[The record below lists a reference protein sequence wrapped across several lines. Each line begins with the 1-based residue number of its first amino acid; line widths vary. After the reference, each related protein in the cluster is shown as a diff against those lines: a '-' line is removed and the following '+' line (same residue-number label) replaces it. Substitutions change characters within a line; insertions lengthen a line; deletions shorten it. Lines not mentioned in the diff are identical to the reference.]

1 MFFKRISTDNCA
13 ILTAK
18 NFLPPTI
25 CILPK
30 GFNMQQFVILSIDG
44 GGIPRSFCRKALGA
58 LRASSKLPAFNLI
71 AGTSTGSIIA
81 SCMALKIDP
90 SIIVSLYQASGSI
103 IFPKNFSSAR
113 DSWKK
118 QSKALMTTDA

>member
-1 MFFKRISTDNCA
+1 
-13 ILTAK
+13 
-18 NFLPPTI
+18 
-25 CILPK
+25 
-30 GFNMQQFVILSIDG
+30 MQQFVILSIDG
-44 GGIPRSFCRKALGA
+44 GGIRGVFAARLLEL

-103 IFPKNFSSAR
+103 IFSKKFLQKAKNV
-113 DSWKK
+113 
-118 QSKALMTTDA
+118 